1 MNEWT
6 EFLGR
11 TVFIGIGATLLMDL
25 WGIILKQ
32 FFGIKSLDFGMLG
45 RWVGHLFHGQF
56 FTKILQPQQQ

>member
-1 MNEWT
+1 MNEWIA
-6 EFLGR
+6 FLGR

-45 RWVGHLFHGQF
+45 MDHSLFYRDYICGFINFAMGH
-56 FTKILQPQQQ
+56 